1 MTGQWLCNWVVSTN
15 ANDWSAA
22 MQLGGQVRCNF
33 EGQKL
38 THGGL
43 RIGDKYTIRSDKA
56 ARRLELIAV
65 PTSFVGSTFTVSKR
79 ERNGIVHPLLQ
90 LRSDE
95 IRQVFEDDEKVRIAI
110 RNGRIVITALQLQT
124 KIRERLKRLKEK
136 LARGEKLAVT
146 SLFHGGGVL
155 DRAIH
160 SGLLRAGVGSFV
172 QVGVELEAEYLN
184 ASLRNNPDLW
194 QADSIA
200 ICSDIRYVSLE
211 GNIPQSD
218 ILTGGVPCVGASKAG
233 RAKND
238 LEFAEEHDSAG
249 TLFFDYL
256 AWVKATNPAIVV
268 LENVPEYQST
278 ASMAVIRSVLI
289 SLGYVLKEKVLDG
302 SDFGALEKRKRM
314 VMIAYT
320 PGLGDLFSFENL
332 KPHKVREAS
341 INEILESVPLDSPR
355 WKPYTYLS
363 EKAVKDKAT
372 GKNFALQRLT
382 GNEGGCGT
390 IGRHYFKGRSTE
402 PFLIHPENP
411 DLFRLFTRL
420 EHGRVKTIPAVVTE
434 GVSETAAHEIMGQSV
449 VYEQFDSIG
458 EEIGLSLFRT
468 NIELPVS
475 RDSLS
480 LDVKSLIAGPDFTQ
494 NLNPASLML
503 PSVVAVGST
512 QQMLL

>member
-1 MTGQWLCNWVVSTN
+1 MTTIIN
-15 ANDWSAA
+15 AKIGEARQKPSIW
-22 MQLGGQVRCNF
+22 M

-38 THGGL
+38 AHGGL
-43 RIGDKYTIRSDKA
+43 RIGDKFTIRSDKA

-65 PTSFVGSTFTVSKR
+65 PANFVGSTFTVSKR
-79 ERNGIVHPLLQ
+79 ERNGTVHPLLQ

-136 LARGEKLAVT
+136 LDRGEKLAVT

-184 ASLRNNPDLW
+184 ASLRNNPDIW

-200 ICSDIRYVSLE
+200 ICSDIRDVSLE
-211 GNIPQSD
+211 GNIPQCE
-218 ILTGGVPCVGASKAG
+218 ILTGGVPCTGASKAG
-233 RAKND
+233 RVKND

-268 LENVPEYQST
+268 LENVPEYQNT
-278 ASMAVIRSVLI
+278 ASMAVIRSVLR
-289 SLGYVLKEKVLDG
+289 SLGYVLNEEVLDG
-302 SDFGALEKRKRM
+302 SDFGALENRKRM
-314 VMIAYT
+314 VMIAHT

-332 KPHKVREAS
+332 KTHKVREAS
-341 INEILESVPLDSPR
+341 INDILEPVPLESTR
-355 WKPYTYLS
+355 WKPYAYLT
-363 EKAVKDKAT
+363 EKAIKDKAA
-372 GKNFALQRLT
+372 GKNFGLQRLT
-382 GNEGGCGT
+382 GNEDGCGT

-420 EHGRVKTIPAVVTE
+420 EHGRVKTIPAVLTE
-434 GVSETAAHEIMGQSV
+434 GVSETSAHEIMGQSV

-458 EEIGLSLFRT
+458 EEIGSSLFRT
-468 NIELPVS
+468 DIELLVS
-475 RDSLS
+475 RDLLNPNVTDHVVELDIPKSLS
-480 LDVKSLIAGPDFTQ
+480 PVPMMPPPIA
-494 NLNPASLML
+494 
-503 PSVVAVGST
+503 AVGST

>member
-1 MTGQWLCNWVVSTN
+1 MTTIIN
-15 ANDWSAA
+15 AKIGEARQKPSIW
-22 MQLGGQVRCNF
+22 M

-38 THGGL
+38 AHGGL
-43 RIGDKYTIRSDKA
+43 RIGDKFTIRSDKA

-65 PTSFVGSTFTVSKR
+65 PANFVGSTFTVSKR
-79 ERNGIVHPLLQ
+79 ERNGTVHPLLQ

-136 LARGEKLAVT
+136 LDRGEKLAVT

-184 ASLRNNPDLW
+184 ASLRNNPDIW
-194 QADSIA
+194 QADSIS
-200 ICSDIRYVSLE
+200 ICSDIRDVSLE
-211 GNIPQSD
+211 GNIPQCE
-218 ILTGGVPCVGASKAG
+218 ILTGGVPCTGASKAG
-233 RAKND
+233 RVKND

-268 LENVPEYQST
+268 LENVPEYQNT
-278 ASMAVIRSVLI
+278 ASMAVIRSVLR
-289 SLGYVLKEKVLDG
+289 SLGYVLNEEVLDG
-302 SDFGALEKRKRM
+302 SDFGALENRKRM
-314 VMIAYT
+314 VMIAHT

-332 KPHKVREAS
+332 KTHKVREAS
-341 INEILESVPLDSPR
+341 INDILEPVPLDSTR
-355 WKPYTYLS
+355 WKPYAYLT
-363 EKAVKDKAT
+363 EKAIKDKAA
-372 GKNFALQRLT
+372 GKNFGLQRLT
-382 GNEGGCGT
+382 GNEDGCGT

-420 EHGRVKTIPAVVTE
+420 EHGRVKTIPAVLTE
-434 GVSETAAHEIMGQSV
+434 GVSETSAHEIMGQSV

-458 EEIGLSLFRT
+458 EEIGSSLFRT
-468 NIELPVS
+468 DIELLVS
-475 RDSLS
+475 RDLLNPNVTDHVVELDIPKSLS
-480 LDVKSLIAGPDFTQ
+480 PVPMMPPPIA
-494 NLNPASLML
+494 
-503 PSVVAVGST
+503 AVGST

>member
-1 MTGQWLCNWVVSTN
+1 MTTIIN
-15 ANDWSAA
+15 AKIGEARQKPSIW
-22 MQLGGQVRCNF
+22 M

-38 THGGL
+38 AHGGL
-43 RIGDKYTIRSDKA
+43 RIGDKFTIRSDKA

-65 PTSFVGSTFTVSKR
+65 PENFVGNTFTVSKR
-79 ERNGIVHPLLQ
+79 ERNGTVHPLLQ

-124 KIRERLKRLKEK
+124 KIRERLKRLREK
-136 LARGEKLAVT
+136 LDRGEKLAVH

-184 ASLRNNPDLW
+184 SSLRNNPDIW

-200 ICSDIRYVSLE
+200 ICSDIRDVSLE
-211 GNIPQSD
+211 GSIPQCD
-218 ILTGGVPCVGASKAG
+218 ILTGGVPCTGASKAG
-233 RAKND
+233 RVKND

-268 LENVPEYQST
+268 LENVPEYQNT
-278 ASMAVIRSVLI
+278 ASMAVIRSVLR
-289 SLGYVLKEKVLDG
+289 SLGYVLNEKVLDG
-302 SDFGALEKRKRM
+302 SDFGALENRKRM
-314 VMIAYT
+314 VMIAHT
-320 PGLGDLFSFENL
+320 PGMGDLFSFENL
-332 KPHKVREAS
+332 KTHKVREAS
-341 INEILESVPLDSPR
+341 INDILEPVPLDSKR
-355 WKPYTYLS
+355 WKSYEYLT
-363 EKAVKDKAT
+363 EKAIKDKAA
-372 GKNFALQRLT
+372 GKNFGLQRLT
-382 GNEGGCGT
+382 GNEDGCGT

-420 EHGRVKTIPAVVTE
+420 EHGRVKTIPAVLTE
-434 GVSETAAHEIMGQSV
+434 GVSETSAHEIMGQSV

-458 EEIGLSLFRT
+458 EEIGSSLFRT
-468 NIELPVS
+468 DIEQLVS
-475 RDSLS
+475 RDPLSPNLTNHVAELDLPKSLS
-480 LDVKSLIAGPDFTQ
+480 SVPMMPPPIA
-494 NLNPASLML
+494 
-503 PSVVAVGST
+503 AVGST

>member
-1 MTGQWLCNWVVSTN
+1 MTTIIN
-15 ANDWSAA
+15 AKIGEARQKPSIW
-22 MQLGGQVRCNF
+22 M

-38 THGGL
+38 AHGGL

-56 ARRLELIAV
+56 ARRLELVAV
-65 PTSFVGSTFTVSKR
+65 PANFVGSTFTVSKR
-79 ERNGIVHPLLQ
+79 ERNGTVHPLLQ

-136 LARGEKLAVT
+136 LDRGEKLAVT

-184 ASLRNNPDLW
+184 ASLRNNPDIW

-200 ICSDIRYVSLE
+200 ICSDIRDVSLE
-211 GNIPQSD
+211 GNVPQCD
-218 ILTGGVPCVGASKAG
+218 ILTGGVPCTGASKAG
-233 RAKND
+233 RVKND

-268 LENVPEYQST
+268 LENVPEYQNT
-278 ASMAVIRSVLI
+278 ASMAVIRSVLR
-289 SLGYVLKEKVLDG
+289 SLGYVLNEEVLDG
-302 SDFGALEKRKRM
+302 SDFGALENRKRM
-314 VMIAYT
+314 VMIAHT

-332 KPHKVREAS
+332 KTHKVREAS
-341 INEILESVPLDSPR
+341 INDILEPVPLDSTR
-355 WKPYTYLS
+355 WKPYAYLT
-363 EKAVKDKAT
+363 EKAIKDKAA
-372 GKNFALQRLT
+372 GKNFGLQRLT
-382 GNEGGCGT
+382 GNEDGCGT

-420 EHGRVKTIPAVVTE
+420 EHGRVKTIPAVLTE
-434 GVSETAAHEIMGQSV
+434 GVSETSAHEIMGQSV

-458 EEIGLSLFRT
+458 EEIGSSLFRT
-468 NIELPVS
+468 DIELLVS
-475 RDSLS
+475 RDPLNSNVTNHVAELDLPKSLS
-480 LDVKSLIAGPDFTQ
+480 QVPMMPPPIA
-494 NLNPASLML
+494 
-503 PSVVAVGST
+503 AVGST

>member
-1 MTGQWLCNWVVSTN
+1 MTTIIN
-15 ANDWSAA
+15 AKIGEARQKPSIW
-22 MQLGGQVRCNF
+22 M

-38 THGGL
+38 AHGGL

-56 ARRLELIAV
+56 ARRLELVAV
-65 PTSFVGSTFTVSKR
+65 PANFVGSTFTVSKR
-79 ERNGIVHPLLQ
+79 ERNGTVHPLLQ

-136 LARGEKLAVT
+136 LDRGEKLAVT

-184 ASLRNNPDLW
+184 ASLRNNPDIW

-200 ICSDIRYVSLE
+200 ICSDIRDVSLE
-211 GNIPQSD
+211 GNVPQCD
-218 ILTGGVPCVGASKAG
+218 ILTGGVPCTGASKAG
-233 RAKND
+233 RVKND

-256 AWVKATNPAIVV
+256 SWVKATNPAIVV
-268 LENVPEYQST
+268 LENVPEYQTT
-278 ASMAVIRSVLI
+278 ASMAVIRSVLK
-289 SLGYVLKEKVLDG
+289 SLGYVLNEKVLDS

-320 PGLGDLFSFENL
+320 PGLGDLLSFDNL
-332 KPHKVREAS
+332 KVNKVREAS
-341 INEILESVPLDSPR
+341 IKEILEPVPLDSTR

-363 EKAVKDKAT
+363 EKAINDKAA
-372 GKNFALQRLT
+372 GKNFGLQRLT
-382 GNEGGCGT
+382 GDENGCGT

-420 EHGRVKTIPAVVTE
+420 EHTRLKTIPEVLTE
-434 GVSETAAHEIMGQSV
+434 GVSETTAHQIMGQSV
-449 VYEQFDSIG
+449 AFILFESIG
-458 EEIGLSLFRT
+458 EEMGSSMFRT
-468 NIELPVS
+468 DNESPAIP
-475 RDSLS
+475 DSLS
-480 LDVKSLIAGPDFTQ
+480 P
-494 NLNPASLML
+494 NLASLDAGHDYPKNLDSAFTM
-503 PSVVAVGST
+503 PPPIAAVST